1 MRLLVQHVDMTVL
14 HSAAEAAVI
23 ARGVFDVVRAH
34 DNAYQLLPDEY
45 SRSHSIDRDSVCAAF
60 KHALTARDQYIL
72 CSEYRR
78 VHGVLGLPL
87 GTGPALRLPFN
98 EVAA

>member
-1 MRLLVQHVDMTVL
+1 MLISYYLM
-14 HSAAEAAVI
+14 
-23 ARGVFDVVRAH
+23 
-34 DNAYQLLPDEY
+34 
-45 SRSHSIDRDSVCAAF
+45 SILQVTASIAAF
-60 KHALTARDQYIL
+60 KHALTALDQYIL

-87 GTGPALRLPFN
+87 GTGPALLLPFN